1 MTALVSNRITSL
13 LRPIPH
19 SEVTLAVTLPLL
31 AMLTVMLACSGV
43 ALNATSTDLQVFSGD
58 EFYFHYKSQLYR
70 NENSSIIGFE
80 EANLSLPIGATP
92 EVVEVAAGIR
102 NATTFFGT
110 IWVGTVAWLTQPFA
124 SSAVVNGQLTFR
136 VWMSSN
142 DTRPLYSGVG
152 AGVAVIDER
161 GRQVGNYA
169 YAYSY
174 AQGNVLTPTP
184 KEYAFRVNLNQE
196 ITSGEKLVFSGRI
209 RLNYGVL
216 AHASIL

>member
-1 MTALVSNRITSL
+1 
-13 LRPIPH
+13 
-19 SEVTLAVTLPLL
+19 
-31 AMLTVMLACSGV
+31 MLACSVV
-43 ALNATSTDLQVFSGD
+43 AVNATPTNLQVSSGG

-80 EANLSLPIGATP
+80 EANLSLPVGAAP
-92 EVVEVAAGIR
+92 EVVEVDAAIR

-110 IWVGTVAWLTQPFA
+110 IWVGSVAWLTQPFA
-124 SSAVVNGQLTFR
+124 ASTVVDGQLTFK
-136 VWMSSN
+136 VWLSSN

-152 AGVAVIDER
+152 AGVAVIDEE

-184 KEYAFRVNLNQE
+184 KEYTFRVNFNQE
-196 ITSGEKLVFSGRI
+196 ITQGEKLVFVGRT
-209 RLNYGVL
+209 RVNCGVL